1 MPAADL
7 PASFWAGWIL
17 VLTAVSLIGLGW
29 LVYSVY
35 FPAPTEA
42 KPGGEESPTW
52 DGNLREGA
60 HPAPMWWF
68 WLMFAS
74 LAVSVAYLILYPGF
88 GSYGGALQWSQGG
101 QLAASE
107 AAFERQFGSVRRLI
121 ADASLEALQ
130 ADMALMASA
139 RRIYDRECAV
149 CHGYD
154 AKGQASLFPDLTDA
168 EWQWGAAPADIERSI
183 RAGRT
188 AAMVGWET
196 VLGDEGVQRVTDFA
210 LALHDGGNAAGL
222 LGEAEYVQFCAACH
236 GADGS
241 GNPML
246 GAPSLID
253 GVSLYGS
260 APEAMLHSIAI
271 GRSGVMPAFEARLD
285 AAQIR
290 LLTAFLMR
298 GAQADAGA
306 AAS

>member
-1 MPAADL
+1 MPGADL
-7 PASFWAGWIL
+7 PAGFWAGWIL
-17 VLTAVSLIGLGW
+17 VLTAVSLIGLCW

-35 FPAPTEA
+35 FPAGIRA
-42 KPGGEESPTW
+42 KGGDEESPTW

-74 LAVSVAYLILYPGF
+74 LVVSVAYLILYPGF

-130 ADMALMASA
+130 ADPRLMASA
-139 RRIYDRECAV
+139 SRIYDRECMV
-149 CHGYD
+149 CHGHD
-154 AKGQASLFPDLTDA
+154 AKGQARLFPDLTDA
-168 EWQWGAAPADIERSI
+168 EWQWGGEPADIERSI
-183 RAGRT
+183 RAGRR
-188 AAMVGWET
+188 AVMVGWEA
-196 VLGDEGVQRVTDFA
+196 VLGDEGVRRVTDFA
-210 LALHDGGNAAGL
+210 LALHDGGNVAGL

-241 GNPML
+241 GNAML

-260 APEAMLHSIAI
+260 TQAAMRHSIAV
-271 GRSGVMPAFEARLD
+271 GRSGVMPAFESRLD
-285 AAQIR
+285 VAQIR
-290 LLTAFLMR
+290 LLTAFLLR
-298 GAQADAGA
+298 NAGA
-306 AAS
+306 AGS